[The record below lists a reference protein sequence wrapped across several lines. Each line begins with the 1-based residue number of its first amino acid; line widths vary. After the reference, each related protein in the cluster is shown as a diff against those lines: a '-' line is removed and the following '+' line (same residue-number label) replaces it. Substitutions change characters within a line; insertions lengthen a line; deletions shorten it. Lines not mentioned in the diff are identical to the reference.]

1 MGVVFLRPMG
11 NLDPRDPITKVI
23 RFIIWML
30 LFYCVLALVAMPF
43 VLIYLLVWC

>member
-30 LFYCVLALVAMPF
+30 LVYCVLALITLPC

>member
-23 RFIIWML
+23 RFTIWML
-30 LFYCVLALVAMPF
+30 LVYCVLALIALPC